1 MTIKPA
7 HLNGLLAT
15 LISTVLVPG
24 TIVVA
29 SLVLGL
35 ANESVGWL
43 RYKLPELFFWMFLAT
58 GLISPF
64 LGIVT
69 LVLLWILRRQR
80 TLVDGGNKTGPK
92 MRRALILA
100 AMAAILAPVPWTLLF
115 SEVFFVAGGNR

>member
-29 SLVLGL
+29 SLVLGM

-43 RYKLPELFFWMFLAT
+43 RYKLPEPFFWMFLAT

-69 LVLLWILRRQR
+69 LVLLWTLRRRR
-80 TLVDGGNKTGPK
+80 TLVDDGNKTGPK
-92 MRRALILA
+92 MRALILA